1 MKAPFVK
8 TIQSATLF
16 LLLLTAP
23 YGKAQTLDKIR
34 QTYFYSLPF
43 NDSISFQE
51 LVATIDKKKDS
62 FYLIYQSRSGY
73 YIDRSYVS
81 LFTDSHFT
89 TKMCIDV
96 SGMCKDINDTACHVY
111 FLRLITG
118 SVVPNAR
125 DSSRL
130 DFRLGNQLTH
140 KDRKRIF
147 RKINRSVFLRKKR
160 VKYGWGRELIGYKEK
175 TLTLGKIHFKTF
187 YNGGLHILLFNR

>member
-1 MKAPFVK
+1 MKASFIK
-8 TIQSATLF
+8 TFQTAVLIF
-16 LLLLTAP
+16 LLLSAF
-23 YGKAQTLDKIR
+23 YSEAQTLDKIR

-43 NDSISFQE
+43 NDSISFQN

-96 SGMCKDINDTACHVY
+96 SGMCKDINDTACRVY

-147 RKINRSVFLRKKR
+147 RKINRSVFLRKERLKR
-160 VKYGWGRELIGYKEK
+160 GWGRELIRYKEK

-187 YNGGLHILLFNR
+187 YNGGLHILLLNR